1 MRARMQDV
9 FEEARTVDVT
19 IAVVAISTAL
29 TFLDNM

>member
-1 MRARMQDV
+1 MQV

-29 TFLDNM
+29 TFLDKM